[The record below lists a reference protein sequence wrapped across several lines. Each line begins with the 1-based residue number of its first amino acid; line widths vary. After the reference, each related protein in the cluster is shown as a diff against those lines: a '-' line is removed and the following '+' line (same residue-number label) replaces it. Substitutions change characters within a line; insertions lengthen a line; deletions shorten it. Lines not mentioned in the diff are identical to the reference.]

1 MDAQAGRHSSSGVG
15 AGAEGAGADAEAG
28 RVRSRGPR
36 GGAAV
41 LAVGEDSRAGA
52 CQRDWAG
59 EVTHA
64 RCVGG
69 TAQSPTAH
77 RTAVIVRIS
86 RRQARGW

>member
-15 AGAEGAGADAEAG
+15 AGAEGAGADSEAG

-64 RCVGG
+64 RCKKWVG
-69 TAQSPTAH
+69 QLSPQL
-77 RTAVIVRIS
+77 RTG
-86 RRQARGW
+86 QP